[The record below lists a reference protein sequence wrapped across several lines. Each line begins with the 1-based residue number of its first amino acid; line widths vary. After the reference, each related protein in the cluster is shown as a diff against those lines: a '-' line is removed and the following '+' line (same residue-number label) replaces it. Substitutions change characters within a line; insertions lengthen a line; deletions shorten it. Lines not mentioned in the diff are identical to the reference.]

1 MTWYGMSLLLVLA
14 GDPARTPP
22 ADPLDAAVPAL
33 VKALKDPDEQV
44 RTLAVNALSVLDGRA
59 VPALIGLLEGK
70 DRALKVQAAGVLSS
84 MAQMGRR
91 HPAALPALLKCLEDE
106 DTLVRRAA
114 ISAVAGIAVKA
125 LEKAADPDKP

>member
-1 MTWYGMSLLLVLA
+1 M
-14 GDPARTPP
+14 
-22 ADPLDAAVPAL
+22 
-33 VKALKDPDEQV
+33 
-44 RTLAVNALSVLDGRA
+44 
-59 VPALIGLLEGK
+59 
-70 DRALKVQAAGVLSS
+70 QAAGVLSS

-114 ISAVAGIAVKA
+114 ISAVAGVAVKA

>member
-1 MTWYGMSLLLVLA
+1 MNWCGTILLTVLVGGPA
-14 GDPARTPP
+14 GAPP
-22 ADPLDAAVPAL
+22 ADPLDAAVPVL

-44 RTLAVNALSVLDGRA
+44 RTLAVNALSMLDERA

-70 DRALKVQAAGVLSS
+70 DRALKVQAAGVLSN
-84 MAQMGRR
+84 MAQTGRR

-125 LEKAADPDKP
+125 LEKAPDPGRP